1 MQSFHVSAGGIAS
14 EHNRYMKVHLIT
26 KISLGLALACVPM
39 IRAADFHPLDVKPGE
54 WESTMTMATTGLPS
68 IPPEALARL
77 PPEQRAK
84 FEDRIKG
91 RPVTS
96 VSCVKKE
103 KLEKPFL
110 WGHENKS
117 CAHTIVTSTGSMQE
131 IHVECSREKSKS
143 SGTVRIEAMNPENI
157 KGSIQMTT
165 TSGEKTMN
173 LNSSFTAKW
182 VGTTCTK
189 E

>member
-1 MQSFHVSAGGIAS
+1 LV
-14 EHNRYMKVHLIT
+14 T
-26 KISLGLALACVPM
+26 KISLGLALASGTL
-39 IRAADFHPLDVKPGE
+39 IWAADFHPLDVKPGE
-54 WESTMTMATTGLPS
+54 WQSTMTMATSGLPS

-84 FEDRIKG
+84 YEDRIKG

-117 CAHTIVTSTGSMQE
+117 CTHSIVTSTSSMQE

-143 SGTVRIEAMNPENI
+143 SGTVRIEAMNSENI
-157 KGSIQMTT
+157 KGSIQMTST
-165 TSGEKTMN
+165 TTGEKTMN

-182 VGTTCTK
+182 VGPTCSK

>member
-1 MQSFHVSAGGIAS
+1 MLHADLGGGI
-14 EHNRYMKVHLIT
+14 
-26 KISLGLALACVPM
+26 
-39 IRAADFHPLDVKPGE
+39 
-54 WESTMTMATTGLPS
+54 
-68 IPPEALARL
+68 
-77 PPEQRAK
+77 
-84 FEDRIKG
+84 KG
-91 RPVTS
+91 SPVTS

-117 CAHTIVTSTGSMQE
+117 CTHTIVTSTSSMQE

-143 SGTVRIEAMNPENI
+143 SGTVRIEAMNSENI

-173 LNSSFTAKW
+173 LAAQPAPRSSARTFACRVPTPGDAGMRNLDNRFMPVLAYNDCSAGKA
-182 VGTTCTK
+182 GTPA
-189 E
+189 